1 MAGKPQTLSQG
12 QKEEV
17 VSILRKQVV
26 VWILIGLAIL
36 TGITGVGL
44 WQIKKRV
51 EAKMETLVAKQFEE
65 PRIQKVVQRVAAERA
80 STLLTEQVNP
90 EVAKFKTEIANQ
102 LKDLHALVSRTQA
115 LEAQSRKHEQSI
127 QDVLVGLKQ
136 SLTQSQNVQDML
148 TSVRTDIV
156 EMQKYLAT
164 IQYYQIKGA
173 NIFPNPY
180 QKEMLDS
187 LNKLVAIAIPN
198 PIERNKFIN
207 ELQGPQDQKE

>member
-1 MAGKPQTLSQG
+1 MVGKPQTLSQG
-12 QKEEV
+12 QKNEV

-26 VWILIGLAIL
+26 TWILIGLAIL

-51 EAKMETLVAKQFEE
+51 EAKMDKLVAKQFEE
-65 PRIQKVVQRVAAERA
+65 PQIQELVRQVAAERA
-80 STLLTEQVNP
+80 SALLTEQVNP

-102 LKDLHALVSRTQA
+102 LKKLHTLVARTQQ
-115 LEAQSRKHEQSI
+115 LEAQSRKHEQSM
-127 QDVLVGLKQ
+127 QAVLAGLQQ
-136 SLTQSQNVQDML
+136 SLAQSQNAQAML

-156 EMQKYLAT
+156 EMQKCLAT

-180 QKEMLDS
+180 HKEMLDA

-198 PIERNKFIN
+198 PLERSKFIT
-207 ELQGPQDQKE
+207 ELQGPQGQKK